1 MTKVRG
7 AGAQAPALP
16 KLPFTTKTR
25 EEQRLAILARAIY
38 EDNAVEY
45 VVGLLSSLTTIDQLT
60 TLNAN
65 LIIKVK
71 QLDKDIN
78 LKKIG
83 VEA

>member
-1 MTKVRG
+1 MTRVRR
-7 AGAQAPALP
+7 AGAEAPALP
-16 KLPFTTKTR
+16 LLPFTTKPR

-45 VVGLLSSLTTIDQLT
+45 LIGLLSSLTTIDQLL

-71 QLDKDIN
+71 ELDKNIN
-78 LKKIG
+78 LRKIG

>member
-25 EEQRLAILARAIY
+25 EEQRLAILSRAIY

-45 VVGLLSSLTTIDQLT
+45 VIGLLSSLTTLDQLT
-60 TLNAN
+60 NLNAN

-71 QLDKDIN
+71 ELDKTIN
-78 LKKIG
+78 LRKIG